1 MNKSPKEILNDIKQL
16 YYQHQFPEALQ
27 LCKRLV
33 ARFPNNQDL
42 KGLLLKIES
51 RAQKENFQKSGDW
64 QSSGSNNLEA
74 TQYYTERAEHE
85 MNQHEKSP
93 SSLSELYDEPD
104 ASASDQAFQVEQ
116 LIQKGVQL
124 YEVQD
129 YAQALQAWRQALTLD
144 PTNQLAQDYVR
155 NVSNLMNE
163 SSPAPRSQTSAPPP
177 SAQPPD
183 KQQLLAYYNEGLQ
196 LYKERKFHQALDKW
210 QFILQFH
217 PGHKETQECIK
228 KTQAALEKEREYEE
242 QLTEAERDFRN
253 GDVHEAE
260 RKVLHLLI
268 KAPHLEGAERLKEA
282 IEDRKR
288 QITEIRSLEIEQE
301 QSHIASAT
309 EEEITRFFTPAQE
322 QNRTETK
329 PSTKVIVAA
338 KKKKPLN
345 WKLLIGIPVILGILA
360 AGGFYFYKFQ
370 QNKLRLNDLDDPIS
384 VLLAQEDEWN
394 SPEALTDSIMGYA
407 NDFSSEGDSLYAML
421 AYQRVTDLASPR
433 LLEINRQLERGQ
445 DKTLLEKQEK
455 LRQAKETAD
464 RELAKLSNKVVSKP
478 IPPEDV
484 KTAFTNADKGYY
496 EKALETLTN
505 AFADQPGNNDIRQKL
520 AYCLEKMA
528 LRKIKSGELDEA
540 LAFYI
545 RACVVN
551 TWDNSL
557 YAHIQVID
565 RFFNGKLRQEEKDEW
580 FFFFLD

>member
-1 MNKSPKEILNDIKQL
+1 MSEDLNKSPKEILNDIKQL

-196 LYKERKFHQALDKW
+196 LYK
-210 QFILQFH
+210 
-217 PGHKETQECIK
+217 
-228 KTQAALEKEREYEE
+228 
-242 QLTEAERDFRN
+242 
-253 GDVHEAE
+253 
-260 RKVLHLLI
+260 
-268 KAPHLEGAERLKEA
+268 
-282 IEDRKR
+282 
-288 QITEIRSLEIEQE
+288 
-301 QSHIASAT
+301 
-309 EEEITRFFTPAQE
+309 
-322 QNRTETK
+322 
-329 PSTKVIVAA
+329 
-338 KKKKPLN
+338 
-345 WKLLIGIPVILGILA
+345 
-360 AGGFYFYKFQ
+360 
-370 QNKLRLNDLDDPIS
+370 
-384 VLLAQEDEWN
+384 
-394 SPEALTDSIMGYA
+394 
-407 NDFSSEGDSLYAML
+407 
-421 AYQRVTDLASPR
+421 
-433 LLEINRQLERGQ
+433 
-445 DKTLLEKQEK
+445 
-455 LRQAKETAD
+455 
-464 RELAKLSNKVVSKP
+464 
-478 IPPEDV
+478 
-484 KTAFTNADKGYY
+484 
-496 EKALETLTN
+496 
-505 AFADQPGNNDIRQKL
+505 
-520 AYCLEKMA
+520 
-528 LRKIKSGELDEA
+528 
-540 LAFYI
+540 
-545 RACVVN
+545 
-551 TWDNSL
+551 
-557 YAHIQVID
+557 
-565 RFFNGKLRQEEKDEW
+565 
-580 FFFFLD
+580 